1 MAISRRHLLR
11 RIATAA
17 AAATAVPS
25 LADASFGA
33 ALGGESQSAAGGVAG
48 GLIRLN
54 RNENACGPSAKV
66 IAAMLE
72 AAHTVANR
80 YPDVESEA
88 LRNRIA
94 RFHSVPP
101 DRVVLGCGS
110 AEILRMAADAFLGS
124 RRSLIVA
131 QPTFELMGICAQRAG
146 ADIVAVPLGKDYSH
160 DLPAMLARSA
170 ASTGLVYICN
180 PNNPTGSLT
189 RRRDLEAFI
198 RELPETTSVLIDE
211 AYHHYVGESP
221 DYASFIDR
229 PVDDRRVI
237 VARSFSKIY
246 GLAGLRAGYAV
257 AAPETARRL
266 ASCRPLDSMNSVA
279 ARAAVAALDDQE
291 HVQMSVCRNVDDR
304 QEFVNQAHAR
314 MLKPI
319 DSQTNFVMVNI
330 ERPAIDIIERFRQYG
345 ILLPPPVLSFDNY
358 IRVSLGSPAEMR
370 EFWGVWDLMHARH
383 SSM

>member
-11 RIATAA
+11 RIGAAA
-17 AAATAVPS
+17 AAATAMPS
-25 LADASFGA
+25 LAEASLGA
-33 ALGGESQSAAGGVAG
+33 ALGGESPPAAGGVAG
-48 GLIRLN
+48 GLIRLD

-66 IAAMLE
+66 IATMLE

-94 RFHSVPP
+94 RFHSLPP

-110 AEILRMAADAFLGS
+110 GEILRMAADAFLGS
-124 RRSLIVA
+124 RHSLIVA
-131 QPTFELMGICAQRAG
+131 QPTLELIGACAQRAG
-146 ADIVAVPLGKDYSH
+146 ADIIAVPLSKDYSH
-160 DLPAMLARSA
+160 DLSAMLARSDA
-170 ASTGLVYICN
+170 ATGLVYICN

-189 RRRDLEAFI
+189 RRRDLEAFV
-198 RELPETTSVLIDE
+198 RELPETAYVLIDE

-229 PVDDRRVI
+229 PVEDSRVI

-266 ASCRPLDSMNSVA
+266 ASCRLLDSMNIVA
-279 ARAAVAALDDQE
+279 ARAAAAALDDQE
-291 HVQMSVCRNVDDR
+291 YVRLSASRNVDDR

-319 DSQTNFVMVNI
+319 DSQTNFIMMNA
-330 ERPAIDIIERFRQYG
+330 ERPAIEIIERFRQYG
-345 ILLPPPVLSFDNY
+345 IILPPPVPSFDKY

-370 EFWGVWDLMHARH
+370 EFWEVWDLMPVRH